1 MSTRK
6 SFDLVCVVV
15 LVFTVL
21 LTILFMNGSA
31 LGIETVVD
39 EDAEYNS
46 GSVYFTRNDLSSD
59 WDSSG
64 ATVR

>member
-31 LGIETVVD
+31 LGIETVDV
-39 EDAEYNS
+39 EKMGFVNA
-46 GSVYFTRNDLSSD
+46 
-59 WDSSG
+59 
-64 ATVR
+64 